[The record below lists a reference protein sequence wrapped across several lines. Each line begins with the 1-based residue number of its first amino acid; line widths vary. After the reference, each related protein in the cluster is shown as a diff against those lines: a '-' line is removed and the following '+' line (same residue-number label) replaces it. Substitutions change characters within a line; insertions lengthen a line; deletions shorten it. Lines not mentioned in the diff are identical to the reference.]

1 MSILENSIGWCD
13 ATGNPVIGCRGCE
26 LGIRCYA
33 RNDTPARVLR
43 AGQWPGMNGRK
54 VETFGPGSE
63 RVPTK
68 KGLEVLAGLNKLCIC
83 NKCHETFPVDAL
95 IPGKTVWHVA
105 CSNGDIQSFLRRIR
119 YFADSNSD
127 WMDWPIDILARALE
141 QIRLA
146 PNVDVI
152 LCTKWAENWGPTMD
166 TLRRMNTKFV
176 TSDTRLWIDKWY
188 NGEFPNNVWLLTS
201 ITTAKTLKRAQDL
214 LNIPAAVHGLSM
226 EPLWENI
233 VIPPEILARLDWII
247 VGGESGGGRRDCGA
261 DAIVA
266 VAKQAMLAGVPC
278 YIKQDSATKPGQQ
291 GRILDEIW
299 KLKQFPMRKP

>member
-13 ATGNPVIGCRGCE
+13 ATGNPAIGCRGCE

-43 AGQWPGMNGRK
+43 AGKWPGMNGRK

-68 KGLEVLAGLNKLCIC
+68 KGLGDLNRLNQLCIC
-83 NKCHETFPVDAL
+83 NNCHEINRWLDED
-95 IPGKTVWHVA
+95 GRMKHYQCQA
-105 CSNGDIQSFLRRIR
+105 CGTMNSLRRLR

-127 WMDWPIDILARALE
+127 WMDWPIDILARALD
-141 QIRLA
+141 QIRMA

-214 LNIPAAVHGLSM
+214 LKIPAAVHGLSM